1 MGRSG
6 ALAPQHS
13 EYDSQYPRPTAPMQV
28 GYPSYTA
35 SSPSPSGLGAM
46 PPLPYDQAGY
56 YRQSYSTMAAMNPG
70 MTGMSGMSMGSMSSM
85 YHDQYGT
92 MAAAARPYASPYGAA
107 QHHAQ
112 AKDMVKPPYSYIALI
127 AMGIQNAPE
136 KKITLNGIYSF
147 IMERFP
153 FYRNNK
159 QGWQNSI
166 RHNLSLNDCFVKVA
180 RDDKK
185 PGKGSY
191 WTLDPESLNM
201 FDNGS
206 YLRRRRR
213 FKKQKDPER
222 DKAMRHAHKEDGE
235 TPLRGRDH
243 VGSPERNNSGDAS
256 KDSCVY
262 QTGGGA
268 DEPLAD
274 VSGGD
279 STDRDTQESSS
290 AAAVTK
296 LEPID
301 IKASELSSCMKP
313 DVPKAPLQPTNA
325 ALLDDAQGVSN
336 FSVENIMTN
345 AATSTAVDVGTT
357 VTTSSPRDH
366 YLMGGYVP
374 SGARDAGLYSASC
387 GQTNNLYQ
395 CSMQSYNVVNRDSSM
410 QHMSIVPSQV
420 EDGQVMTQ
428 LGSAPPSM
436 LSQHQ
441 SYITRTNP
449 WYSEASVRAA
459 DPTGSYTMYD
469 ASRYLSPAPEHLNS
483 SACQAGLRSAY
494 RTPTSGYPYDCS
506 KF

>member
-1 MGRSG
+1 MGRSSV
-6 ALAPQHS
+6 LVSDYPD
-13 EYDSQYPRPTAPMQV
+13 YTIQYPRQTVPMQV

-46 PPLPYDQAGY
+46 PPIPYDQAGY

-70 MTGMSGMSMGSMSSM
+70 MSGMSMGSMGSM

-92 MAAAARPYASPYGAA
+92 MAAARSYASPYSA

-127 AMGIQNAPE
+127 AMAIQNAPE
-136 KKITLNGIYSF
+136 KKVTLNGIYSF
-147 IMERFP
+147 IMDRFP

-191 WTLDPESLNM
+191 WTLDPDSLNM

-213 FKKQKDPER
+213 FKKMKDPDREKGIRRNSQKEESEAAAAR
-222 DKAMRHAHKEDGE
+222 DR
-235 TPLRGRDH
+235 
-243 VGSPERNNSGDAS
+243 VSPEQNGDVS
-256 KDSCVY
+256 KDSSCVY
-262 QTGGGA
+262 QSTQ
-268 DEPLAD
+268 DN
-274 VSGGD
+274 VD
-279 STDRDTQESSS
+279 SVAPTEVRDATDRDTQESTT
-290 AAAVTK
+290 VTK

-301 IKASELSSCMKP
+301 IKTTELPSCMKP
-313 DVPKAPLQPTNA
+313 EAKSLQTNP
-325 ALLDDAQGVSN
+325 LLDETQGVSN
-336 FSVENIMTN
+336 FSVENIMTH
-345 AATSTAVDVGTT
+345 AVSTSVDVSTT
-357 VTTSSPRDH
+357 GVATSSPLPPSRNDH
-366 YLMGGYVP
+366 YLMGGYMP
-374 SGARDAGLYSASC
+374 SRDAGLYSATC
-387 GQTNNLYQ
+387 GQNSNNLYQ
-395 CSMQSYNVVNRDSSM
+395 CSMQSYNASRDSNM
-410 QHMSIVPSQV
+410 QHMSIVPTQV

-428 LGSAPPSM
+428 LGTTPAM

-441 SYITRTNP
+441 SYISRANP
-449 WYSEASVRAA
+449 WYTESSVRAG

-469 ASRYLSPAPEHLNS
+469 TSRYLSPTSDHLNS
-483 SACQAGLRSAY
+483 TACQAGLRSPY
-494 RTPTSGYPYDCS
+494 RTPSAGYPYDCS